1 MSANGFCMSV
11 FGLLGSLVK
20 FSHYIFQLHHTN
32 NKFCIKIL
40 EFLNTVNRVFMSIFE
55 FLVRV

>member
-1 MSANGFCMSV
+1 MSANGFLMSV
-11 FGLLGSLVK
+11 FGLIGSLVK

-40 EFLNTVNRVFMSIFE
+40 VFLKIVNRVFMSIFE
-55 FLVRV
+55 LLVRV